1 MAAAGA
7 MHHHERVGSGA
18 VDDAVI
24 DELAILVEHRGVH
37 RFAGVELGDVTGG
50 GPLQQAFG
58 VGTDVVDFLQPGHI
72 HQPGPGAD
80 RLMMIGQFTAVGPG
94 SAHAVPVFQVR
105 AECAVPF
112 GQCRNTP

>member
-24 DELAILVEHRGVH
+24 DELAVLVEHRGVH
-37 RFAGVELGDVTGG
+37 RFAGVELGDVAGG

-58 VGTDVVDFLQPGHI
+58 VGADVVDFLQPGHI

-80 RLMMIGQFTAVGPG
+80 RLVVIGQFTAVGPG
-94 SAHAVPVFQVR
+94 SAHAVPVFQVG